1 MSKFSTFGS
10 LDKQLCG
17 AGNAVYLAFGYG
29 RFQQCLA
36 ATFNLNKANK
46 ADALCSNINSHKLL
60 FIAPSQNPV
69 TLQPQHTNRPRFSFM
84 TKNQRLAFV
93 ERSLNLVFQCH
104 RTAIQN
110 ALWKARCLSKMGRNL
125 LHTMA
130 F

>member
-1 MSKFSTFGS
+1 MSNFSTFGC
-10 LDKQLCG
+10 LDKQLRG
-17 AGNAVYLAFGYG
+17 AGNAVYLADGYG
-29 RFQQCLA
+29 RFQKCLA

-46 ADALCSNINSHKLL
+46 AAALCNNINSPKLL

-69 TLQPQHTNRPRFSFM
+69 TLQPQHPNRPRFSFM
-84 TKNQRLAFV
+84 TKTPRLAFV
-93 ERSLNLVFQCH
+93 ERSPNLVLQCQ
-104 RTAIQN
+104 RTTIQN